1 MFSPPFL
8 ARRDINEYN
17 VLSKYIGSF
26 GPRILRIFSPLL
38 VFSGNSHGYKVLFKN
53 ILGIFSCHFWEGFPS
68 FFLRGTFIM
77 DMRCAFQTHYK
88 ISSTALVSYKFLM
101 FRTES

>member
-26 GPRILRIFSPLL
+26 GPRNLRIFSPLL
-38 VFSGNSHGYKVLFKN
+38 VFSGNSHGYKVLLKN
-53 ILGIFSCHFWEGFPS
+53 ILGIFQLPFLGRFS
-68 FFLRGTFIM
+68 FLLSERNIHHGYEVCLPNTLQNFFNCFSVI
-77 DMRCAFQTHYK
+77 
-88 ISSTALVSYKFLM
+88 
-101 FRTES
+101 